1 MRPADLEALETAI
14 GYRFR
19 DREILQRAL
28 THSSHVHERTFSDP
42 QPGLRDNEQLEF
54 LGDSVL
60 GFIISESLVA
70 RFPEYPEGRLSKM
83 KAHLVS
89 ATYLYE
95 VAQRLELGR
104 YLQLGRG
111 EEMSGGRTKRTL
123 LVDGLEAFIAAVYL
137 DGGLEVTR
145 DFVCRF
151 VIGDVPGEKVLLDER
166 LPDQLVD
173 FKSAL
178 QELAQARKLPQP
190 RYSIVKERGPEHS
203 KTFTIEVRMGRELA
217 GQAEGYT
224 KKSAAQKAAREIYEK
239 LVAE

>member
-42 QPGLRDNEQLEF
+42 DGGLRDNEQLEF

-70 RFPEYPEGRLSKM
+70 RFPQHPEGRLSKM

-89 ATYLYE
+89 ATYLYG

-111 EEMSGGRTKRTL
+111 EGMSGGRPQRTPP
-123 LVDGLEAFIAAVYL
+123 
-137 DGGLEVTR
+137 GG
-145 DFVCRF
+145 
-151 VIGDVPGEKVLLDER
+151 G
-166 LPDQLVD
+166 
-173 FKSAL
+173 
-178 QELAQARKLPQP
+178 AQ
-190 RYSIVKERGPEHS
+190 
-203 KTFTIEVRMGRELA
+203 TFLCA
-217 GQAEGYT
+217 G
-224 KKSAAQKAAREIYEK
+224 
-239 LVAE
+239 